1 MFNLTTSILLPSQHP
16 QTHSP
21 KSAEYKS
28 AMAVI
33 TPLVEQ
39 HHSTMKPGEPQLNYC
54 DRAVMV
60 SQFCVM
66 SLWTAF
72 TVTDGDCLQWDVRPN
87 VSGSIHTDRLF
98 AHTHKIVLCNILLP
112 A

>member
-1 MFNLTTSILLPSQHP
+1 
-16 QTHSP
+16 
-21 KSAEYKS
+21 
-28 AMAVI
+28 MAVI

-66 SLWTAF
+66 SLLAPLQLLMVTACNGMF
-72 TVTDGDCLQWDVRPN
+72 NLIVYTLTNCLLTPTN
-87 VSGSIHTDRLF
+87 
-98 AHTHKIVLCNILLP
+98 CIL
-112 A
+112 

>member
-1 MFNLTTSILLPSQHP
+1 
-16 QTHSP
+16 
-21 KSAEYKS
+21 
-28 AMAVI
+28 MAVI

-66 SLWTAF
+66 SLWAAF
-72 TVTDGDCLQWDVRPN
+72 TVTDGDCLQYGMFDLIYQAVYTL
-87 VSGSIHTDRLF
+87 TDCLLTPTKLYFVTFCSQLSF
-98 AHTHKIVLCNILLP
+98 AGTS
-112 A
+112 

>member
-1 MFNLTTSILLPSQHP
+1 MCLACDLLMFNLTTSILLPSQHP

-54 DRAVMV
+54 DPAVMV

-66 SLWTAF
+66 SLWVAF
-72 TVTDGDCLQWDVRPN
+72 TD
-87 VSGSIHTDRLF
+87 
-98 AHTHKIVLCNILLP
+98 
-112 A
+112 